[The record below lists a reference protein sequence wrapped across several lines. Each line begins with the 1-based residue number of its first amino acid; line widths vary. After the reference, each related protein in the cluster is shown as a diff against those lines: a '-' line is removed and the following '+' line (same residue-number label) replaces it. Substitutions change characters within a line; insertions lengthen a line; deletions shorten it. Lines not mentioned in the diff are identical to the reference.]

1 MWSMTHTLHDRLR
14 ALPCWTAPVDPRPLG
29 GGITNSNFVVE
40 DGTRRYVVRV
50 GQDIPLHNVMR
61 FNERAAS
68 YAAALAGIS
77 PPVRYAEADL
87 LVIDFIEGQT
97 LDAAGVR
104 ARLPAVVDL
113 LQRMH
118 IGMREHLAGPALS
131 FWIFHVLRNY
141 LRVLRQKDARP
152 IAQLDRLER
161 ITQELEQDLG
171 PTETVFAHNDLLPAN
186 FLDDGQRVWLID
198 WDYGGFNAP
207 LFDLGNLASNN
218 AFDAEQREAMLT
230 LYYGHPPDSALRY
243 RLQVMAVASLL
254 REGLWSMVSETEST
268 IDFDY
273 RDYTRMNMSVFEQ
286 ELQTLISMRS

>member
-1 MWSMTHTLHDRLR
+1 MTQTLHDRLR

-29 GGITNSNFVVE
+29 GGITNSNFLVE
-40 DGTRRYVVRV
+40 DGARRYVVRV
-50 GQDIPLHNVMR
+50 GQDMPLHNVMR

-68 YAAALAGIS
+68 RAAAQAGIS

-87 LVIDFIEGQT
+87 LVIDFIDGQT

-104 ARLPAVVDL
+104 ARLPVVVDL
-113 LQRMH
+113 VRRMH
-118 IGMREHLAGPALS
+118 IGLREHLSGPALG

-141 LRVLRQKDARP
+141 LRVLRQKEARSP
-152 IAQLDRLER
+152 EQLDRLER
-161 ITQELEQDLG
+161 ITRELEQALG
-171 PTETVFAHNDLLPAN
+171 ATETVFAHNDLLPAN

-218 AFDAEQREAMLT
+218 AFDAGQREAMLA
-230 LYYGHPPDSALRY
+230 LYYGYPPDEALRY
-243 RLQVMAVASLL
+243 RLQVLVVASLL

-268 IDFDY
+268 IAFDY
-273 RDYTRMNMSVFEQ
+273 RDYTRTNMSVFEQ
-286 ELQTLISMRS
+286 ELQALNDMRG

>member
-1 MWSMTHTLHDRLR
+1 MTHTLHDRLR

-40 DGTRRYVVRV
+40 DGSRRYVVRV

-61 FNERAAS
+61 FNEQAAS

-87 LVIDFIEGQT
+87 LVIDFIEGKT

-104 ARLPAVVDL
+104 ARLPAVVEL
-113 LQRMH
+113 VRRMH
-118 IGMREHLAGPALS
+118 TGLREHLAGPALS

-141 LRVLRQKDARP
+141 LRVLRQKGARP
-152 IAQLDRLER
+152 ITQLERLER
-161 ITQELEQDLG
+161 ITQELEQGLG
-171 PTETVFAHNDLLPAN
+171 PTETLFAHNDLLPAN
-186 FLDDGQRVWLID
+186 FLDDGERLWLID

-218 AFDAEQREAMLT
+218 AFDPEQRETMLT
-230 LYYGHPPDSALRY
+230 LYYGHPPDGALRY

-286 ELQTLISMRS
+286 ELQTLISMRG